1 MRVPG
6 LRTCLFL
13 LLVVSLLGTTAELL
27 MLDHRETFTQWIPYG
42 VFGVGILATAA
53 VGIKPNA
60 LTLNIL
66 RVAMVLLVATG
77 LLGLYFHYRGNVAFE
92 LEMSP
97 ALKGWALVKGAMT
110 GATPTLA
117 PGAMSQIGLLGLLF
131 TYRHPALTQP
141 GSATRQQSEILV

>member
-1 MRVPG
+1 MRAPS
-6 LRTCLFL
+6 LRNCLFL
-13 LLVVSLLGTTAELL
+13 VLVVSLIGTTAELL

-53 VGIKPNA
+53 VAIKPNA
-60 LTLNIL
+60 LTLNVL
-66 RVAMVLLVATG
+66 RLAMLLLVATG
-77 LLGLYFHYRGNVAFE
+77 VVGLYFHYRGNVAFE

-97 ALKGWALVKGAMT
+97 ALRGWALIKGALT

-141 GSATRQQSEILV
+141 GSATRQQSEVLV

>member
-1 MRVPG
+1 MRAPS
-6 LRTCLFL
+6 LRTCLFVV
-13 LLVVSLLGTTAELL
+13 LVVSLLGTTAELL

-53 VGIKPNA
+53 VAIKANA
-60 LTLNIL
+60 LTLNLL
-66 RVAMVLLVATG
+66 RLAMLLLVATG
-77 LLGLYFHYRGNVAFE
+77 VLGLYFHYRGNVAFE

-97 ALKGWALVKGAMT
+97 ALKGLALVKGALT

-131 TYRHPALTQP
+131 TYRHPALTQ
-141 GSATRQQSEILV
+141 GSASRQQSEILV